1 MAFVKY
7 ININPQGG
15 VPKFST
21 DKTYIGEEKVNGD
34 KQNDLKHH
42 GGTNR
47 AVCLFSDEIITL
59 LQKEGHPIKPGSTG
73 ENLTIKGLDW
83 GVMKEGLVLSLGH
96 IKLEITGPTSPCKT
110 IAKSFKNDSFIR
122 ISEKINPGYSRW
134 YAKVLKKGVIYRND
148 VVNIL

>member
-7 ININPQGG
+7 ININPKGG

-21 DKTYIGEEKVNGD
+21 EKTFIGETKVDGD

-42 GGTNR
+42 GGPSR

-83 GVMKEGLVLSLGH
+83 TKIKEGL
-96 IKLEITGPTSPCKT
+96 KLAIGNVEIELTGPAAPCKT
-110 IAKSFKNDSFIR
+110 IANSFKEGKFIR
-122 ISEKINPGYSRW
+122 ISEKTHPQSSRW
-134 YAKVLKKGVIYRND
+134 YAKVLKEGVVYKND
-148 VVNIL
+148 SVALL

>member
-83 GVMKEGLVLSLGH
+83 GVMKEGLVLSIGH

>member
-1 MAFVKY
+1 MVFVKY

-83 GVMKEGLVLSLGH
+83 GVMKEGLVLSIGH